1 MENALSPFMCAIPI
15 YFYKF
20 GLPKFM
26 WGFILS
32 KHMGQA
38 NLEKLRMIHL
48 NLDVKLTDEP
58 PYVEIW
64 ARTLHIVISG
74 PDPGGSEGCRGCQA
88 TENTVLLTLKLKVS
102 RGHVQSSAEAEEGR
116 KS

>member
-1 MENALSPFMCAIPI
+1 MFDIPI

-32 KHMGQA
+32 KHMGQI

-58 PYVEIW
+58 PYVEIGPELFILSIQDLPQEGLRAAEN
-64 ARTLHIVISG
+64 ARPQKT
-74 PDPGGSEGCRGCQA
+74 
-88 TENTVLLTLKLKVS
+88 
-102 RGHVQSSAEAEEGR
+102 
-116 KS
+116 